1 MTVFESDT
9 VKVDTTG
16 ASVPL
21 PSYDMSTRAPWIEA
35 MARNLGSAYFGT
47 PTQAGMMSRPIPIPM
62 QQIAGLSPMEIQ
74 ARKLILM
81 KRVHTWIRE
90 QEIYFKQVMDNLVV
104 VLMILP

>member
-21 PSYDMSTRAPWIEA
+21 PSYDMTTRAPWIEA

-62 QQIAGLSPMEIQ
+62 QQIAGLSPQEIQ
-74 ARKLILM
+74 AR
-81 KRVHTWIRE
+81 
-90 QEIYFKQVMDNLVV
+90 NLAQG
-104 VLMILP
+104 LGGFSGQLNEAQRMYRQG